1 VTIRS
6 NNPRID
12 IEALRKRVAEE
23 MARMEEPEKSMR
35 VTKLALELHLQ
46 SIEQALETAE
56 ARSVPRTTW
65 PENLN
70 VFPFSLSPKM
80 RAFALRILALA
91 TRDQQEVNAALI
103 RSQRETVALVKELL
117 SLLRDDGSSVSS

>member
-1 VTIRS
+1 MTIRS

-23 MARMEEPEKSMR
+23 MARMDEPEKNMR
-35 VTKLALELHLQ
+35 ITKLALELHLQ
-46 SIEQALETAE
+46 TIEQAIETAE

-80 RAFALRILALA
+80 RELALKVLALA

-103 RSQRETVALVKELL
+103 RSQRETVALIKELL
-117 SLLRDDGSSVSS
+117 SLMREDGP

>member
-1 VTIRS
+1 MTIRS

-12 IEALRKRVAEE
+12 IEALRRRVAEE

-46 SIEQALETAE
+46 AIEQALETAE

-80 RAFALRILALA
+80 RELALKILALA

-103 RSQRETVALVKELL
+103 RSQRETVALIKELL
-117 SLLRDDGSSVSS
+117 SLMREDGP

>member
-1 VTIRS
+1 
-6 NNPRID
+6 
-12 IEALRKRVAEE
+12 
-23 MARMEEPEKSMR
+23 MEKPERSMR

-80 RAFALRILALA
+80 RAFALRVLALA

-103 RSQRETVALVKELL
+103 RSQRETVALIKEILT
-117 SLLRDDGSSVSS
+117 LLREDDPPPSS

>member
-1 VTIRS
+1 MSIES

-23 MARMEEPEKSMR
+23 VANLQGPAKSTR
-35 VTKLALELHLQ
+35 VIKLALELHLQ
-46 SIEQALETAE
+46 SIEDALRVAE
-56 ARSVPRTTW
+56 ERSAPRTTW

-80 RAFALRILALA
+80 REFALKILALA

-103 RSQRETVALVKELL
+103 RSQRETIAIINELL
-117 SLLRDDGSSVSS
+117 SMLQGDERV

>member
-46 SIEQALETAE
+46 SIEQALEVAE

-80 RAFALRILALA
+80 RALALKVLALA

-103 RSQRETVALVKELL
+103 RSQRETIALIKELL
-117 SLLRDDGSSVSS
+117 VILSGAP